1 MLKINNERNRRR
13 VFTAAGALVAAA
25 VITAPASAQ
34 NVIDEWATVKTPEA
48 PKLKE
53 ATVDP
58 KTMAVISM
66 DFNVASCTPAK
77 RARCAAQLPRMGK
90 FLTDARAKGVT
101 IIHTLAGS
109 MKPTDIAKE
118 VAPVGDEKVI
128 SSGPDKFIGTDL
140 EKTLKDKG
148 ITTLIAI
155 GTAAHGAVLY
165 TTSAAAFRGFKTIVP
180 VDGMSSDNA
189 FQELA
194 AAYIMSSA
202 PRVGDATTL
211 TKFDMIKF

>member
-1 MLKINNERNRRR
+1 MLKVNHGGNWTTII
-13 VFTAAGALVAAA
+13 TAAGALLAA
-25 VITAPASAQ
+25 VTLAVPATAQ
-34 NVIDEWATVKTPEA
+34 TIIDEWATVKTPEA

-53 ATVDP
+53 VTIDP
-58 KTMAVISM
+58 KTMAIISM
-66 DFNVASCTPAK
+66 DFNAANCVPEK
-77 RARCAAQLPRMGK
+77 RARCAAQLPKMGK

-140 EKTLKDKG
+140 EKMLKDKG
-148 ITTLIAI
+148 ITTLVAL

-165 TTSAAAFRGFKTIVP
+165 TASAAAFRGIKVIVP
-180 VDGMSSDNA
+180 VDGMSSDTA
-189 FQELA
+189 YQELA
-194 AAYIMSSA
+194 AAYLLSSA
-202 PRVGDATTL
+202 PRVSDATTL

>member
-1 MLKINNERNRRR
+1 MLKFNHGKNRRR
-13 VFTAAGALVAAA
+13 VFTVAGALLAAA
-25 VITAPASAQ
+25 VMTAPVSAQ
-34 NVIDEWATVKTPEA
+34 SIIDEWATVKTPDA
-48 PKLKE
+48 PKLKD

-140 EKTLKDKG
+140 EKTMKDKG

-165 TTSAAAFRGFKTIVP
+165 TASGAAFRGFKTIVP

-189 FQELA
+189 YQELA